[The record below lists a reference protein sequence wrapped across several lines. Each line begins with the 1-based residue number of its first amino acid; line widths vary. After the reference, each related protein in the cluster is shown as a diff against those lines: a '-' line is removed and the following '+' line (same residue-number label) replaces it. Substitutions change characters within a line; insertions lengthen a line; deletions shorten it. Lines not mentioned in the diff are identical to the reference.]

1 MIERGVSSFASSA
14 SAPGIYRGKVESNLD
29 PLQQG
34 RLQVSVV
41 GVPGASS
48 SSWARPC
55 APFAASGKGGFV
67 LPPSGANVWVMFE
80 AGNPQDPVW
89 MGGFWDAQSL
99 PPASPAVE
107 EMKVFQSDA
116 LTVTLTDGP
125 GPGMLEIKLSS
136 GAKIAMGP
144 SGVEIDNGQG
154 GSIVLEGPKV
164 SVNNGALEVV

>member
-1 MIERGVSSFASSA
+1 MIERGASSFASSA

-55 APFAASGKGGFV
+55 APFAASERGMFA
-67 LPPSGANVWVMFE
+67 LPEVGANIWVMFE

-89 MGGFWDAQSL
+89 MGCFWDEREP
-99 PPASPAVE
+99 PPASPAVA
-107 EMKVFQSDA
+107 EMKVFKSDA

-125 GPGMLEIKLSS
+125 GPGILEIELSS
-136 GAKIAMGP
+136 GAKIVMGP
-144 SGVEIDNGQG
+144 SGIEIDNGQG